1 MKIAIFGAGVVGGFL
16 AAKLAKAGAV
26 AVARGP
32 SLAAIKAKGITLVE
46 GGASRTY
53 RIPVTGDAHSLGA
66 QDLVIVTL
74 KAHSLTSA
82 APEIAALY
90 GPDTVLVAAQN
101 GLPWWYF
108 HREGGPLEGERIK
121 AVDPD
126 GSLFARLDPARVLGC
141 VVQIAATSPEP
152 GIIHHQF
159 GNRFVLG
166 EPDGSLSPRLR
177 AAAEV
182 LTSAGLQAPTT
193 AAIRREI
200 WQKLWGNIAFNP
212 LSVLTGAGMDRMI
225 GDAGTRR
232 IAAAIMDEAER
243 VAHRLGIRFD
253 EAREARI
260 DRLVHLGGY
269 KTSMLQDAET
279 GRPVE
284 LGALCEAV
292 LEIAGRLEIAAP
304 TLEIVARLAKLRAA
318 QAENQ
323 GSRPASPGASM
334 PS

>member
-16 AAKLAKAGAV
+16 AAKLAEAGAV
-26 AVARGP
+26 AVARGAT
-32 SLAAIKAKGITLVE
+32 LAAIRAKGITLVE
-46 GGASRTY
+46 GGVSRIY
-53 RIPVTGDAHSLGA
+53 RVPATGDTRSLGP

-74 KAHSLTSA
+74 KAHSLPSA

-90 GPDTVLVAAQN
+90 GPGTVLIAAQN

-108 HREGGPLEGERIK
+108 YREGGPLDGERIK

-126 GSLFARLDPARVLGC
+126 GSLYARLDPARVLGC

-152 GIIHHQF
+152 GVIRHQF
-159 GNRFVLG
+159 GNRFILG
-166 EPDGSLSPRLR
+166 EPDGTLSPRLR
-177 AAAEV
+177 DAAEA
-182 LTSAGLQAPTT
+182 LASAGLQAPTT
-193 AAIRREI
+193 TEIRREI

-212 LSVLTGAGMDRMI
+212 LSVLTGAGMDRLI
-225 GDAGTRR
+225 GDPGTRR
-232 IAAAIMDEAER
+232 IASAIMDEAER
-243 VAHRLGIRFD
+243 VANRLGIRFD
-253 EAREARI
+253 ETREARI
-260 DRLVHLGGY
+260 DRLVALGGY
-269 KTSMLQDAET
+269 KTSMLQDVEA

-292 LEIAGRLEIAAP
+292 MEIAGRFEIP
-304 TLEIVARLAKLRAA
+304 TPALDVVATLAKLRAA

-323 GSRPASPGASM
+323 GSRPASSGASM

>member
-26 AVARGP
+26 AIARGP
-32 SLAAIKAKGITLVE
+32 SLAAIKAKGITLIE

-53 RIPVTGDAHSLGA
+53 RIPVTGDARSLGA

-90 GPDTVLVAAQN
+90 GPDTVLIAAQN

-108 HREGGPLEGERIK
+108 HREGGPLQGERIK

-141 VVQIAATSPEP
+141 VVQIAATSSEP
-152 GIIHHQF
+152 GVIQHQF

-166 EPDGSLSPRLR
+166 EPEGSLSPRLR

-182 LTSAGLQAPTT
+182 LTSTGLQAPATT
-193 AAIRREI
+193 AIRREI
-200 WQKLWGNIAFNP
+200 WQKLWGNVAFNP

-232 IAAAIMDEAER
+232 IASAIMDEAER
-243 VAHRLGIRFD
+243 VANRLGIRF
-253 EAREARI
+253 EETREARI

-269 KTSMLQDAET
+269 KTSMLQDVEA

-292 LEIAGRLEIAAP
+292 LEIAGRFEIATP

>member
-16 AAKLAKAGAV
+16 AAKLAAAGAV
-26 AVARGP
+26 AVARGA
-32 SLAAIKAKGITLVE
+32 SLTAMKAKGITLIE

-53 RIPVTGDAHSLGA
+53 RVPVTGDAHTLGP

-74 KAHSLTSA
+74 KAHSMPSA

-90 GPDTVLVAAQN
+90 GPDTVLIAAQN

-108 HREGGPLEGERIK
+108 HRESGPLDAKRIK

-126 GSLFARLDPARVLGC
+126 GSLYARLDPARVLGC
-141 VVQIAATSPEP
+141 VVQMAATSPEP
-152 GIIHHQF
+152 GVIRHQF
-159 GNRFVLG
+159 GNRFILG

-177 AAAEV
+177 AAAEM
-182 LTSAGLQAPTT
+182 LTTAGLQAPTT
-193 AAIRREI
+193 AEIRREI

-212 LSVLTGAGMDRMI
+212 LSVLTGAGMDRLI
-225 GDAGTRR
+225 GDPATRR
-232 IAAAIMDEAER
+232 IAATIMDEAER
-243 VAHRLGIRFD
+243 VANRLGIRFD
-253 EAREARI
+253 VTREARLNG
-260 DRLVHLGGY
+260 LVQLGGY
-269 KTSMLQDAET
+269 KTSMLQDVEA

-292 LEIAGRLEIAAP
+292 MEIAGRFEIPTP
-304 TLEIVARLAKLRAA
+304 TLDIVASLAKLRAA

>member
-16 AAKLAKAGAV
+16 AAKLAEAGAV
-26 AVARGP
+26 AVARGA
-32 SLAAIKAKGITLVE
+32 SLAAIRAEGITLIE

-53 RIPVTGDAHSLGA
+53 RVPVTGDARMLGP

-74 KAHSLTSA
+74 KAHSMPSA

-90 GPDTVLVAAQN
+90 GPGTVLIAAQN

-108 HREGGPLEGERIK
+108 HREGGALDGERIK

-126 GSLFARLDPARVLGC
+126 GLLHTRLDPTRVLGC
-141 VVQIAATSPEP
+141 VVQFAATSPEP

-166 EPDGSLSPRLR
+166 EPDGAMSARLR
-177 AAAEV
+177 AAAAV
-182 LTSAGLQAPTT
+182 LASAGLQAPTT
-193 AAIRREI
+193 TEIRREI

-212 LSVLTGAGMDRMI
+212 LSVLTGAGMDRLI
-225 GDAGTRR
+225 GDPATRR
-232 IAAAIMDEAER
+232 IAATIMDEAER
-243 VAHRLGIRFD
+243 VANRLGIRFD
-253 EAREARI
+253 VTREAR
-260 DRLVHLGGY
+260 LNGLAQLGGY
-269 KTSMLQDAET
+269 KTSMLQDVEA

-292 LEIAGRLEIAAP
+292 MEIASRFDIPTP
-304 TLEIVARLAKLRAA
+304 TLEIVASLAKLRAA

>member
-16 AAKLAKAGAV
+16 AAKLTEAGAV
-26 AVARGP
+26 AVARGA

-46 GGASRTY
+46 GGTSRTV
-53 RIPVTGDAHSLGA
+53 PVSVTGDARSLGP
-66 QDLVIVTL
+66 QDLVILTL
-74 KAHSLTSA
+74 KAHSIPNA
-82 APEIAALY
+82 ASEINELC
-90 GPDTVLVAAQN
+90 GPNTVLIAAQN

-108 HREGGPLEGERIK
+108 YREGGALEGERIR

-126 GSLFARLDPARVLGC
+126 GSLYARLDPARVLGC
-141 VVQIAATSPEP
+141 VVQIAATSPEA
-152 GIIHHQF
+152 GVIRHQF

-166 EPDGSLSPRLR
+166 EPDGRLSERLR
-177 AAAEV
+177 DAAAV
-182 LTSAGLQAPTT
+182 LTAAGLQAPATT
-193 AAIRREI
+193 AIRREI

-212 LSVLTGAGMDRMI
+212 LSVLTGAGMDRLI
-225 GDAGTRR
+225 GDPGTRR
-232 IAAAIMDEAER
+232 IASAIMDEAER

-253 EAREARI
+253 ETREARI
-260 DRLVHLGGY
+260 DRLVTLGGY
-269 KTSMLQDAET
+269 KTSMLQDVEA

-292 LEIAGRLEIAAP
+292 MEIAGRFEIPTP
-304 TLEIVARLAKLRAA
+304 TLSVVATLAKLRAA

-323 GSRPASPGASM
+323 GSRPASSGASM